1 MPPEEQIKKLEAEK
15 AELEKKNGELATA
28 NEALTKKNGELE
40 TTVKDK
46 DAVIEQKN
54 QDIIG
59 ARRKYKKLS
68 ELSDDEKAN
77 MSEEDIKRKEEQ
89 DELYERQEAFEK
101 QQADQQKAERES
113 RLNAAIDRYANGDQE
128 LATKIK
134 ANYDSFR
141 GSDKAS
147 TVEEIGA
154 FVTKSVALMGPD
166 APKPIAQAG
175 NDQGGNAGNMGG
187 SEKSYAD
194 TEAGKSAMKMM
205 GLPNYSQQQGGGN
218 QPPAANPVPPASN
231 PQQ

>member
-15 AELEKKNGELATA
+15 AELEKKNSDLSSKVET
-28 NEALTKKNGELE
+28 LE

-46 DAVIEQKN
+46 DAIIEQKN

-59 ARRKYKKLS
+59 ARRKYKTLKEMS
-68 ELSDDEKAN
+68 EDEKAN

-89 DELYERQEAFEK
+89 DLIYERQEEIAKE
-101 QQADQQKAERES
+101 QAETLKAERES

-205 GLPNYSQQQGGGN
+205 GLPDYSQQQGGGN
-218 QPPAANPVPPASN
+218 QPPAANPVPPAASN